1 MIKESKKSKRI
12 SHQFHK
18 LARANGFDVKR
29 TDRYIYCD
37 YENKIFFYF
46 MGKDTMKD
54 KAKAVEEVC
63 NKRGYKFLAISFRE
77 FKNNKDKIINNINS
91 LKNIPEPSSNLI

>member
-1 MIKESKKSKRI
+1 MKESRKSKRI
-12 SHQFHK
+12 SQQFHK

-37 YENKIFFYF
+37 YKNRIFFYF
-46 MGKDTMKD
+46 MGKYTMKN

-63 NKRGYKFLAISFRE
+63 NRRGYKFLAISFRE
-77 FKNNKDKIINNINS
+77 FRDNRNKVLAKINS
-91 LKNIPEPSSNLI
+91 LKNITKPSSNLV